1 MEEGKNQVADKTEV
15 ELAPGL
21 NSREVRRNLAAM
33 LVQMIDCWKVG
44 KMVWVQYLGS
54 MGARRCLATELVQ
67 MSDCL
72 VADKRTE
79 VADLVQG
86 LHLNHPVARRMTQSQ
101 NSDWWVA
108 EVIAEVDR
116 QKEWEQR
123 ELSRNLD
130 FPHGLEVLRRVGSPS
145 MTALSLVQRRKS
157 LLEGNVQ
164 PQLQG

>member
-67 MSDCL
+67 MIECQ
-72 VADKRTE
+72 VAGMRTE
-79 VADLVQG
+79 VDLAQG
-86 LHLNHPVARRMTQSQ
+86 LHSNHLVARRMTQAQ
-101 NSDWWVA
+101 YSDWWVA